1 MPVFLTETE
10 LKTLRLALREWLC
23 SGAAKSWTSD
33 EPGRTRKLL
42 DKLST

>member
-23 SGAAKSWTSD
+23 SGGARSWNKD
-33 EPGRTRKLL
+33 EPERARKLL
-42 DKLST
+42 NKLST

>member
-1 MPVFLTETE
+1 MPVFLTEIE

-23 SGAAKSWTSD
+23 SGGASSWNKD
-33 EPGRTRKLL
+33 EPQRARELL